1 MATKKFLGTPYPIVK
16 DSGGFLHTE
25 YGVRKIKADML
36 SLLLTN
42 PMERVMLP
50 TYGTPLK
57 KLFFEPNDPIAQA
70 EAKKI
75 IADSINQFEP
85 RIRISQIE
93 ISKITDSSLDSLDDR
108 SEKESILYIKI
119 LFFDP
124 NDIRNVQSLILNL
137 PDTIS

>member
-1 MATKKFLGTPYPIVK
+1 MATKKYLGTPYPIVK
-16 DSGGFLHTE
+16 DPGGYLHTE

-42 PMERVMLP
+42 TGERVMLP
-50 TYGTPLK
+50 SYGTPLK
-57 KLFFEPNDPIAQA
+57 KLFFEPNDPIVQQ
-70 EAKKI
+70 EAKAMI
-75 IADSINQFEP
+75 EASIKAFEP

-93 ISKITDSSLDSLDDR
+93 IAAIKDSDLNTLDDK

-124 NDIRNVQSLILNL
+124 NDIRTIQSLVLNL
-137 PDTIS
+137 PTGNL

>member
-1 MATKKFLGTPYPIVK
+1 M
-16 DSGGFLHTE
+16 
-25 YGVRKIKADML
+25 
-36 SLLLTN
+36 
-42 PMERVMLP
+42 
-50 TYGTPLK
+50 K

-70 EAKKI
+70 EAKRI
-75 IADSINQFEP
+75 IADSISRFEP

-93 ISKITDSSLDSLDDR
+93 ISKITDSSLNSFDDK

-137 PDTIS
+137 PDRNS

>member
-16 DSGGFLHTE
+16 DPGGFLHTE

-57 KLFFEPNDPIAQA
+57 KLFFEPNDPIVQA
-70 EAKKI
+70 EAKRI
-75 IADSINQFEP
+75 IAESITRFEP

-93 ISKITDSSLDSLDDR
+93 ISKITNSSLDSLDDR

-124 NDIRNVQSLILNL
+124 NDIRNVQSLVLNL
-137 PDTIS
+137 PDTIY